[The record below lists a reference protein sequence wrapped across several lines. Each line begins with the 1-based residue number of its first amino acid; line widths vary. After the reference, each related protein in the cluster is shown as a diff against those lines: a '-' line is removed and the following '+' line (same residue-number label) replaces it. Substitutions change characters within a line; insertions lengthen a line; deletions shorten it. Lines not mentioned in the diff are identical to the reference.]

1 MSRTVVELANRHVLV
16 LDASHDLAAA
26 TLANDLIGLAW
37 EHEVEIVAVPAEC
50 LPTEVF
56 NLRSGILGEMAQ
68 KAANYRVRMV
78 IVGDVSG
85 HVAASKAFHDY
96 VYETNKGLTLW
107 MVPDMAALE
116 ARLGA

>member
-1 MSRTVVELANRHVLV
+1 MSRTVIDLANRNVLV

-37 EHEVEIVAVPAEC
+37 EHEVEIVAAPVACLPAEA
-50 LPTEVF
+50 F
-56 NLRSGILGEMAQ
+56 NLRSGLLGEMAQ

-107 MVPDMAALE
+107 FVADMAALE
-116 ARLGA
+116 ARLVG